1 MFSMF
6 HINDDMMTKLN
17 GEIVSKFEKS
27 PPYEDDGNVGDLNVT
42 TYLIT
47 PLIPFK
53 ISFIKQSKQTN
64 NLP

>member
-1 MFSMF
+1 MFSIS
-6 HINDDMMTKLN
+6 HINDDVMTKLN
-17 GEIVSKFEKS
+17 GDIVSKFEKS
-27 PPYEDDGNVGDLNVT
+27 PPYEDDGNAGGLNVT
-42 TYLIT
+42 PYLIT